1 MNSNPVSIALNP
13 VGNPVTKWE
22 MSLNNGAWKGPGDY
36 PHVNV
41 NAGDTAVI
49 TFNIK
54 GNPNS
59 NVTFAAKQP
68 DPTSINN
75 PFCAQAGSTKP
86 TACAGPFSYP
96 SGGGTQLVVTDS
108 NNEVSAASY
117 MYVLNFNPGVPQLD
131 PIINNGGNGAY
142 GTGPRFSTT
151 QVIEAAVVILV
162 LIVIALF
169 AWRMFRSPENT
180 TKGP

>member
-1 MNSNPVSIALNP
+1 MKDVPFSIELIP

-22 MSLNNGAWKGPGDY
+22 MSMNGGSKKDPKNAP
-36 PHVNV
+36 PVNV
-41 NAGDTAVI
+41 NHGDTGVI

-54 GNPNS
+54 GDPNS
-59 NVTFAAKQP
+59 NITFAAKQT
-68 DPTSINN
+68 DPTSITN

-86 TACAGPFSYP
+86 TVCGGPFTYP
-96 SGGGTQLVVTDS
+96 TGGGTQLVVTDA
-108 NNEVSAASY
+108 NNENSATSY
-117 MYVLNFNPGVPQLD
+117 LYVLNFNGAPQLD
-131 PIINNGGNGAY
+131 PIINNGGNGVY
-142 GTGPRFSTT
+142 NPGPRFSGF
-151 QVIEAAVVILV
+151 EAVVVILV